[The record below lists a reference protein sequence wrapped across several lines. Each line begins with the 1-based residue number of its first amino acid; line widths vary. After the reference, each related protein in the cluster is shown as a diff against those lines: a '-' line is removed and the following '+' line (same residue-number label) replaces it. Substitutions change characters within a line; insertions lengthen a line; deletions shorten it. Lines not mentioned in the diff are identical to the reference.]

1 LFLGTTILATTFFSF
16 TTGATFLALS
26 FSVLISM
33 LFVGLSRI
41 RANQIGLRLPDIL
54 GIEAPIA
61 VGMIGLV
68 LVHVAGRA
76 SNSVVELGDASHLL
90 IFIGGLTMLAGLGLL
105 GRNDLGMRIPNAVEG
120 VIYLAVLDR
129 VLSILVGG
137 EVPIPFATNPF
148 EGTFLVWTLPLIG
161 IETLAVIAVLI
172 FDWVE
177 GKRIQHKLPDHRGA
191 GGRTVWMVMIAMLSF
206 GPAGIIVLA
215 LSARRGAWWTQP
227 AVVLMA
233 WLLIPFVYQ
242 SAAIWLADA
251 LTLPLPRMGI
261 VATSLGLIS
270 VAFVAWTVQARQGLW
285 LPAGLWAMHLLL
297 IGSSFGHG
305 NLLFAVFFIL
315 LASTVSWVTG
325 VLTLRKAWR
334 VVGALD
340 LVLSWILA
348 AVIIIQG
355 AAVEVLLGILIASA
369 ILLGL
374 VTYLTQTHEGEMAN
388 E

>member
-1 LFLGTTILATTFFSF
+1 
-16 TTGATFLALS
+16 
-26 FSVLISM
+26 
-33 LFVGLSRI
+33 
-41 RANQIGLRLPDIL
+41 
-54 GIEAPIA
+54 
-61 VGMIGLV
+61 
-68 LVHVAGRA
+68 
-76 SNSVVELGDASHLL
+76 
-90 IFIGGLTMLAGLGLL
+90 
-105 GRNDLGMRIPNAVEG
+105 
-120 VIYLAVLDR
+120 
-129 VLSILVGG
+129 
-137 EVPIPFATNPF
+137 
-148 EGTFLVWTLPLIG
+148 
-161 IETLAVIAVLI
+161 
-172 FDWVE
+172 
-177 GKRIQHKLPDHRGA
+177 
-191 GGRTVWMVMIAMLSF
+191 MVMIAMLSF